1 MIALAIAAAMVP
13 LATVDRAIAPDDP
26 ESGLTHI
33 FDLEVGDC
41 FGDPGAAATPSLARD
56 EEVHSVE
63 VVPCDV
69 THMYELIDVVV
80 HEAPSGANFP
90 GSDALFEY
98 GARPCAEDF
107 EEIVGTPFL
116 RSELDV
122 VVIAP
127 LDRSWS
133 LGNRDLECIAVRV
146 DRQPL
151 EQTVVG
157 SGL

>member
-1 MIALAIAAAMVP
+1 M
-13 LATVDRAIAPDDP
+13 RAIAPDDP

-80 HEAPSGANFP
+80 HEAPSGADFP

-98 GARPCAEDF
+98 GSGRASR
-107 EEIVGTPFL
+107 TSR
-116 RSELDV
+116 RSSGR
-122 VVIAP
+122 
-127 LDRSWS
+127 RSCGPSWTS
-133 LGNRDLECIAVRV
+133 W
-146 DRQPL
+146 
-151 EQTVVG
+151 
-157 SGL
+157 